1 MQHTLITPQSPG
13 EQLAALAAGALDM
26 ATRQQTGNI
35 GSVTIPTA
43 NGTKL
48 IAGEAAGLQGIAP
61 WVGDTTP
68 PGIPTGIGVDSAA
81 GMILV
86 SWDGSLQGGIP
97 ADFDHVQILVDGA
110 EAGQLRVRGTATLGP
125 YEADSVHQVTA
136 RAWDDAHAEDGSP
149 APNWSD
155 PTKPVSVTVKSVV
168 DADEIKEAQDKA
180 QQAINEVAGVRQT
193 ASNASKAAADAGK
206 AAADAG
212 STASQAKSIA
222 DGLSG
227 SVGTAVSTANSA
239 AASAKQASKDAGDA
253 KQKASEAAS
262 SASTAVSQSAAA
274 SSKADTALSRG
285 VELVRNP
292 AFDPALGDLDGFG
305 LSMGASGA
313 PAKPP
318 LPYATYGA
326 LTQRDYFSSWR
337 FPLDKGRRYRF
348 GFWAICD
355 GKGREDLRIGWRYV
369 NPNTHWDQAVTVT
382 QEEASS
388 WVWREAVVGTPDQWT
403 DTDHS
408 LSVWLNI
415 AGYGDQA
422 TGWWITGL
430 TVRDVTDSQ
439 AAKDQAAR
447 AQTTAD
453 GKNRII
459 AAASEPVHGG
469 LALGD
474 LWMPLDKANNV
485 VGIQVWNG
493 KAFVDYVLLAQEV
506 LVAGSVGTICLAD
519 GAVVADKV
527 TASEALLEKLLVR
540 KIKADEIDVGMLT
553 AAIVKSGLFSTPDG
567 LVGFD
572 SSGFWAKGKD
582 GNYIFRASGDGVQAT
597 GGFQTAASG
606 DRIQLSQILFKG
618 STIGGLQGIG
628 DDPETPYWLIW
639 GDHDEDG
646 IASRLMM
653 GTSTQQSEICVF
665 RDDKGR
671 NNVSLTA
678 NSVGISGFD
687 STEVESD
694 DVRLTGHKSIRLDAD
709 AIWVRGVRLPVS
721 GIASGGYSH
730 HQGAWEIS
738 FKQASSRYGDL
749 SFTTGGNPSSA
760 NGVQGLRIPC
770 TGYWLVSG
778 AVNCTG
784 TGNEA
789 AIGLGIY
796 DPTSGS
802 LNTFWDGFIIDFTTS
817 PNTWVTQAVPSTVEY
832 LQAGDVVM
840 WRSASSLQVGGG
852 ANYLIATLLPF

>member
-1 MQHTLITPQSPG
+1 MQHALITPQSPG

-26 ATRQQTGNI
+26 ASRQQTG
-35 GSVTIPTA
+35 
-43 NGTKL
+43 
-48 IAGEAAGLQGIAP
+48 AAGSSTWHNEDGTRTVIGPNAGSSGIAP
-61 WVGDTTP
+61 WVGDTTA
-68 PGIPTGIGVDSAA
+68 PGMPTGVGVDSAA

-86 SWDGSLQGGIP
+86 SWDGTLQGGIP
-97 ADFDHVQILVDGA
+97 ADFDHVSVLVDGV

-149 APNWSD
+149 APNGSD
-155 PTKPVSVTVKSVV
+155 VTEAVSVTVKSVV
-168 DADEIKEAQDKA
+168 GADEIQAAQDKA
-180 QQAINEVAGVRQT
+180 QQAINEIAGVKQT
-193 ASNASKAAADAGK
+193 ASNASQAAADAGK
-206 AAADAG
+206 AAASAG

-253 KQKASEAAS
+253 KQKAGEAVD
-262 SASTAVSQSAAA
+262 SATTAVSQSAAA
-274 SSKADTALSRG
+274 SSKADAALSRG

-292 AFDPALGDLDGFG
+292 AFDPAWGDLDGFG
-305 LSMGASGA
+305 LSMGTTGA

-348 GFWAICD
+348 GFWCICD
-355 GKGREDLRIGWRYV
+355 GKGRENLRIGWRYV
-369 NPNTHWDQAVTVT
+369 NPSTHWDQAVTVT

-415 AGYGDQA
+415 AGYGDA
-422 TGWWITGL
+422 AKGWWITGL

-439 AAKDQAAR
+439 DAKDQAR
-447 AQTTAD
+447 QAQTTAD

-459 AAASEPVHGG
+459 AAAGEPSHDG

-474 LWMPLDKANNV
+474 LWMQLDKSSNV
-485 VGIQVWNG
+485 TGIQVWNG
-493 KAFVDYVLLAQEV
+493 KSFVDYVLLAQEV

-519 GAVVADKV
+519 GAITADKV

-572 SSGFWAKGKD
+572 QSGFWAKGKD
-582 GNYIFRASGDGVQAT
+582 GDYIFRASGDGVQAT
-597 GGFQTAASG
+597 GGFQTAAKG

-639 GDHDEDG
+639 GDHDTDKVD
-646 IASRLMM
+646 SRLMM
-653 GTSTQQSEICVF
+653 GTSTQQPQFVAVMDKTGRSDASVAA
-665 RDDKGR
+665 DDRVNIAGDR
-671 NNVSLTA
+671 VWVMA
-678 NSVGISGFD
+678 QDI
-687 STEVESD
+687 
-694 DVRLTGHKSIRLDAD
+694 RLTGLQALRLDSD
-709 AIWVRGVRLPVS
+709 AIWVRGVQLPVS
-721 GIASGGYSH
+721 LHASGAFADH
-730 HQGAWEIS
+730 KGAWEIS
-738 FKQASSRYGDL
+738 FRNAEVRYG
-749 SFTTGGNPSSA
+749 SQPAVIAKAATAS
-760 NGVQGLRIPC
+760 GLRIPV
-770 TGYWLVSG
+770 TGYWLVYGSVNLGGSG
-778 AVNCTG
+778 TPS
-784 TGNEA
+784 
-789 AIGLGIY
+789 IGLGIY
-796 DPTSGS
+796 DPSKGTIGTYGEGYVLDYGASANG
-802 LNTFWDGFIIDFTTS
+802 WQ
-817 PNTWVTQAVPSTVEY
+817 TQAVPAT
-832 LQAGDVVM
+832 LQWLDAGDVIM
-840 WRSASSLQVGGG
+840 WRASAGLSVGGG
-852 ANYLIATLLPF
+852 ANSLCADLMPY